1 MKKAFE
7 KAMSNLKIRRKLKVK
22 AILSL
27 ILLISHRWDDHC
39 DENRDSWG
47 TTKLNFLQL
56 GGQIWTVYDGSDIPA
71 HPHDQ
76 EDTKARS
83 QVFVLLKI
91 LSKNLFKPILKFLF
105 HVQRE
110 VQQARR

>member
-56 GGQIWTVYDGSDIPA
+56 GAKYGL
-71 HPHDQ
+71 
-76 EDTKARS
+76 
-83 QVFVLLKI
+83 FMMVLIFLHILMTRKI
-91 LSKNLFKPILKFLF
+91 LKLEAKFSF
-105 HVQRE
+105 F
-110 VQQARR
+110 